1 MNRAHKQGLVPKDPT
16 IKIIDTFE
24 SDFETRALKLNRRIL
39 DAWTLFQNPNG
50 FNSRCAFENFNQCI
64 MQHEI
69 ARAIRAQQPII
80 VRTSDLE

>member
-1 MNRAHKQGLVPKDPT
+1 MLKAHKRGLVPKDPDQP
-16 IKIIDTFE
+16 IIDTFE
-24 SDFETRALKLNRRIL
+24 SDFETKAAKLNRRIL

-64 MQHEI
+64 MQHAI